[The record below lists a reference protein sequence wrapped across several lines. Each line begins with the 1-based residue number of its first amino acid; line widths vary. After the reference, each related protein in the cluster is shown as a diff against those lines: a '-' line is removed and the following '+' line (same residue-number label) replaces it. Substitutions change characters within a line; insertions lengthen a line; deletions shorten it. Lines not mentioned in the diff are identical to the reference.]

1 MDGGSH
7 SRGTSNIQGNVI
19 SKKAKIHMACTIKE
33 KAVVPVSGGLLY
45 GVLNA
50 EKIEVKN
57 NLKSSVSLSLSECSK
72 VPIFM

>member
-1 MDGGSH
+1 
-7 SRGTSNIQGNVI
+7 
-19 SKKAKIHMACTIKE
+19 MACTIKE